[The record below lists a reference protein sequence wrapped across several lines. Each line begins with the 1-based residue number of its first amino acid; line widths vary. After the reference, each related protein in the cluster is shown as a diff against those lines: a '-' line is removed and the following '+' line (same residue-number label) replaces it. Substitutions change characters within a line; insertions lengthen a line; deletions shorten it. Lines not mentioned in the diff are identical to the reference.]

1 MVLAFFRGVQS
12 KQLMLI
18 WILAVSLFFYGY
30 WNPIYLGLLAGS
42 MILNYCLGQ
51 NISSNGKL
59 VQAKR
64 WMILGVS
71 ANLFLLA
78 YFKYRNFFFDIAN
91 QLAGADIG
99 ITPLILPL
107 AISFF
112 TFQQI
117 AYLVDCYQKRTSA
130 GPLLNYLTFVSFFP
144 QLIAG
149 PIVHFRDM
157 NQQFNNSSWL
167 TFDRELFVKGLAL
180 FSIGLFK
187 KVVLADSLAQFS
199 NPIFNSALTV
209 GSVTSLDAV
218 VAMFSYSFQLYF
230 DFSGYADMAL
240 GGAAMLGLQLPIN
253 FNSPYRAKSI
263 IEFWQRWHI
272 TLSSFLRD
280 YLYIPLGGNRLGQ
293 WRRYSNLVITM
304 LLGGLWHGAGWT
316 FLLWGL
322 AHGGLL
328 VLNHCWRRLNL
339 TIPAIVSVPV
349 TFVAVCL
356 TWVLFRAETFE
367 AAEVIYSALFQ
378 PSGVISGLTQAWHSI
393 SLDALLSMSP
403 ATAYLWLI
411 ASGLIVLFL
420 PNSQTLVGMAQV
432 RDKMSLRVALLA
444 GVLLFVALNRMLTIS
459 YSEFLYFNF

>member
-1 MVLAFFRGVQS
+1 
-12 KQLMLI
+12 MLI

-42 MILNYCLGQ
+42 MVFNYWLGQ
-51 NISSNGKL
+51 NISLSAKPGP
-59 VQAKR
+59 AKR
-64 WMILGVS
+64 WMILGIS
-71 ANLFLLA
+71 ANLSLLA
-78 YFKYRNFFFDIAN
+78 YFKYRNFFFDIGN
-91 QLAGADIG
+91 QLVGADID

-130 GPLLNYLTFVSFFP
+130 GSLLNYLAFVSFFP

-157 NQQFNNSSWL
+157 NQQFNHSSWL
-167 TFDRELFVKGLAL
+167 TFNRELFVKGLAL
-180 FSIGLFK
+180 FSMGLFK
-187 KVVLADSLAQFS
+187 KVILADSLAQFA
-199 NPIFNSALTV
+199 NPIFNLALTAD
-209 GSVTSLDAV
+209 SVTSLDAV
-218 VAMFSYSFQLYF
+218 IAMFSYSFQLYF

-240 GGAAMLGLQLPIN
+240 GGAAMLGLRLPIN
-253 FNSPYRAKSI
+253 FNSPYRAKNI

-280 YLYIPLGGNRLGQ
+280 YLYIPLGGNRLGH
-293 WRRYSNLVITM
+293 WRRYNNLVVTM

-328 VLNHCWRRLNL
+328 VLNHGWRRLNL
-339 TIPAIVSVPV
+339 TIPAIVAVPV
-349 TFVAVCL
+349 TFVTVCL
-356 TWVLFRAETFE
+356 AWVLFRAETF
-367 AAEVIYSALFQ
+367 AAAQVIYSALFQ
-378 PSGVISGLTQAWHSI
+378 PFGIVSGLTKAWHSI
-393 SLDALLSMSP
+393 SLDALLSMEP

-411 ASGLIVLFL
+411 ASGMIVLFL
-420 PNSQTLVGMAQV
+420 PNSQSLTGMAQV
-432 RDKMSLRVALLA
+432 RDKISMRMALLS
-444 GVLLFVALNRMLTIS
+444 GVLLFVALNRMLTVS